1 MRATELNTAV
11 FAFGRFN
18 PPTIGHGRLVE
29 VVKKQPGQPFLFLT
43 HTQKPKT
50 DPLTFE
56 QKIKYAKAS
65 FTNIRIGDSSV
76 KTIIQALQKLESL
89 GFSNVIM
96 VAGEDRVQQF
106 TEFLPKY
113 NGRDYSFES
122 VKVVSAGE
130 RDPDSEGA
138 MGMSASKMK
147 AMAMAGDLKGFTKG
161 TVNPDIAK
169 NMYDDVRAGMGTT
182 EAVENIDE
190 AQSSMPK
197 VYVDMD
203 GVLADFFSA
212 LAQYR
217 GVDHWKDGGED
228 SVQDSIKAIQ
238 GTDFFSTLP
247 VFSTAPNIINSVK
260 AFTGGEWYINSSPLR
275 DDHENSKKHKLDW
288 LKNNNFDPSGV
299 IITTRKESY
308 AINKQTNQPNILIDD
323 KPSNLERWT
332 AKGGIGIRYQ
342 ATQDSPERVQ
352 KGLEVV
358 KDYLEKHNGMIDPTK
373 VAELNKAVDTG
384 QLVVDEVESSKVANA
399 VTPTMTENGGK
410 IVPGVNTTHDVGP
423 NEIKIQA
430 KKMGFDVSKDGVP
443 PIMKPNNLREYLE
456 LIEDKDIKELK
467 FQNRDG
473 KYSMLSLP
481 GTQKFQKDKKTAQP
495 GTDKWFKTFKTLP
508 YLTKGRKN
516 HYMLPIKE
524 RTIKE
529 ILNVLKEYGVIKK

>member
-1 MRATELNTAV
+1 MRATHLNTAV

-29 VVKKQPGQPFLFLT
+29 VVKKQPGVPFLFLT

-56 QKIKYAKAS
+56 QKVKYAKAS
-65 FTNIRIGDSSV
+65 FTNIKIGDSSV
-76 KTIIQALQKLESL
+76 RTLIQALQKLESL
-89 GFSNVIM
+89 GFANVIM
-96 VAGEDRVQQF
+96 VAGDDRVQQF

-113 NGRDYSFES
+113 NGKDYSFES

-138 MGMSASKMK
+138 VGMSASKMK
-147 AMAMAGDLKGFTKG
+147 AMAMAGDFKGFTKG

-169 NMYDDVRAGMGTT
+169 SMYDDVRAGMEVT
-182 EAVENIDE
+182 EMKE
-190 AQSSMPK
+190 AQYPMPK

-203 GVLADFFSA
+203 GVLADFFTA
-212 LAQYR
+212 LAKFR
-217 GVDHWKDGGED
+217 GVDHWKDGGDE
-228 SVQDSIKAIQ
+228 SVQDSIEAIQ

-247 VFSTAPNIINSVK
+247 VFNTAPNIINSVK

-275 DDHENSKKHKLDW
+275 GDHDNSKKHKLDW
-288 LKNNNFDPSGV
+288 LKKNNFDPSGV
-299 IITTRKESY
+299 IITGRKESY
-308 AINKQTNQPNILIDD
+308 AINKQSNQPNILIDD

-332 AKGGIGIRYQ
+332 ARGGIGIRYQ
-342 ATQDSPERVQ
+342 ATQDSPTRVQ
-352 KGLEVV
+352 RGLEVV
-358 KDYLEKHNGMIDPTK
+358 KDYLEKNNGMIDPK
-373 VAELNKAVDTG
+373 DVAELNKAVDTG
-384 QLVVDEVESSKVANA
+384 QL
-399 VTPTMTENGGK
+399 MENGGK

-430 KKMGFDVSKDGVP
+430 KKMGFAVSKDGVP
-443 PIMKPNNLREYLE
+443 PIMKPKNLREYLE
-456 LIEDKDIKELK
+456 VVEDRDTKELK

-481 GTQKFQKDKKTAQP
+481 GTQKWQKDKKTAEP
-495 GTDKWFKTFKTLP
+495 GTDKWFKTWRTLP

-524 RTIKE
+524 KSIKE
-529 ILNVLKEYGVIKK
+529 ILNVLKEYGVTKDEDK